1 MVGLITDPPER
12 IDARTWGATS
22 SQPIGIRPH
31 RLVTWTEWA
40 VVNHAVV
47 ADRSRIRPAGRAD
60 ARKAVGRGDDAH
72 SWLDVTD
79 GDVFR
84 RAAHGWRSKASAP
97 NGREGPGE
105 KAKAMVHVTMA
116 VVPDMSVPA
125 MVASRRPERPL
136 VVDGPRLPVVTDR
149 PERLIDGVARFPA
162 VGFGRGSL
170 DQARQ
175 AEKRS
180 RKKNS
185 VHHHDTPELSDRK
198 CARLGSQLNERLH
211 SPLM

>member
-1 MVGLITDPPER
+1 MRGGIPAQDAGLI
-12 IDARTWGATS
+12 ARTEG
-22 SQPIGIRPH
+22 
-31 RLVTWTEWA
+31 A

-47 ADRSRIRPAGRAD
+47 ADRSRIRPADRAD
-60 ARKAVGRGDDAH
+60 ARKAIGGGDDAH
-72 SWLDVTD
+72 SWLDMTD

-84 RAAHGWRSKASAP
+84 RAAHNWRSKTSAP
-97 NGREGPGE
+97 NGCEGPGE
-105 KAKAMVHVTMA
+105 KAKARVYITMA

-136 VVDGPRLPVVTDR
+136 VVDGPRPPIVSDT
-149 PERLIDGVARFPA
+149 PKRLIDGVARFPA

-175 AEKRS
+175 AEKSS
-180 RKKNS
+180 RKKNFI
-185 VHHHDTPELSDRK
+185 HHYDTPELSDRK

-211 SPLM
+211 SPLTQDPR